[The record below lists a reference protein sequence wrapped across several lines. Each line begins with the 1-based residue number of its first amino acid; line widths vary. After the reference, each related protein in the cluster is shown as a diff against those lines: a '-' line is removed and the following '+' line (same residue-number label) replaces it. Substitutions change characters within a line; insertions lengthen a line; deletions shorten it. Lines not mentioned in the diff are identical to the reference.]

1 MCLLG
6 EVPQY
11 ASRMPNPMAALA
23 VLKVLTKLLE
33 IDVDYTDLTRV
44 AEETREKMKQAAA
57 EAMGQYIDY
66 FTQPIWEQ
74 GQDEEDDGEG
84 EGES

>member
-1 MCLLG
+1 
-6 EVPQY
+6 
-11 ASRMPNPMAALA
+11 MAALA
-23 VLKVLTKLLE
+23 VLRSLSKMLE
-33 IDVDYTDLTRV
+33 IEVDYVELARV

-74 GQDEEDDGEG
+74 GQEEDGEEGEDEEE
-84 EGES
+84 ES

>member
-1 MCLLG
+1 MLDL
-6 EVPQY
+6 EVDT
-11 ASRMPNPMAALA
+11 ADLA
-23 VLKVLTKLLE
+23 RL
-33 IDVDYTDLTRV
+33 

-74 GQDEEDDGEG
+74 GQENEEEDGEDGE
-84 EGES
+84 EE

>member
-1 MCLLG
+1 
-6 EVPQY
+6 
-11 ASRMPNPMAALA
+11 MAALA
-23 VLKVLTKLLE
+23 VLKALSKMLE
-33 IDVDYTDLTRV
+33 IEIDFTDLTRI

-74 GQDEEDDGEG
+74 GQDEEEG
-84 EGES
+84 DEEEED

>member
-6 EVPQY
+6 EVPMY

-23 VLKVLTKLLE
+23 VLRTLAKMLE
-33 IDVDYTDLTRV
+33 IEVDLVELARV

-74 GQDEEDDGEG
+74 GQEEDEEDGE
-84 EGES
+84 EEEP

>member
-1 MCLLG
+1 M
-6 EVPQY
+6 Y
-11 ASRMPNPMAALA
+11 ASRMANPMAALA
-23 VLKVLTKLLE
+23 VMKTLIKMLE
-33 IDVDYTDLTRV
+33 IDVDMKELGKI

-74 GQDEEDDGEG
+74 GQEEEGDDEEE
-84 EGES
+84 EER

>member
-1 MCLLG
+1 
-6 EVPQY
+6 
-11 ASRMPNPMAALA
+11 MPNPMAALA
-23 VLKVLTKLLE
+23 VLRPLSRML
-33 IDVDYTDLTRV
+33 DVEVDLVELGRV

-74 GQDEEDDGEG
+74 GQDENGEEGDEEDEP
-84 EGES
+84 